1 MTRKDYQLIAS
12 HVDLA
17 VQRGDI
23 NRDGVG
29 FIAEA
34 LEYYNPRFDRG
45 RFFGACGME
54 AER

>member
-17 VQRGDI
+17 VRRGDI
-23 NRDGVG
+23 NREGVG

-34 LEYYNPRFDRG
+34 LEYDNSRFNRDK
-45 RFFGACGME
+45 FFAACGVE
-54 AER
+54 HRS